1 MCLVLLGMIHGV
13 LSAGLL
19 GTAQA
24 GEELTAG
31 PDIYALLRGWKSC
44 YHMNYRCL
52 IQSLSIIDRNTSG
65 YLPRKNELLIK
76 KMMVCQVVGL
86 VLPKAINTDGL

>member
-1 MCLVLLGMIHGV
+1 MIHGV

-44 YHMNYRCL
+44 YRTIMYYRCL

-76 KMMVCQVVGL
+76 KMMVCQAVGL
-86 VLPKAINTDGL
+86 YCQKR